1 MLVTEGYIFYT
12 YFTTKISLPS
22 TYIKLNYVLNCNLF
36 GSLAFF
42 FFVVGFGLELLS
54 LCFGGGG
61 VETVV
66 FEGKLAIWL
75 SQNLSVLAV

>member
-1 MLVTEGYIFYT
+1 M
-12 YFTTKISLPS
+12 
-22 TYIKLNYVLNCNLF
+22 LNCNLF

-42 FFVVGFGLELLS
+42 FFVGFGLELLS
-54 LCFGGGG
+54 LCFGGGGGGG